1 MLDNNENKKDN
12 AVRELEAT
20 LKKQRIGGVKVTA
33 INKSVYSI
41 YRHLEEDK
49 KDNKERSFALRVILE
64 TPELSEKE
72 KVSKLE
78 KI

>member
-1 MLDNNENKKDN
+1 LDNNENKKDN